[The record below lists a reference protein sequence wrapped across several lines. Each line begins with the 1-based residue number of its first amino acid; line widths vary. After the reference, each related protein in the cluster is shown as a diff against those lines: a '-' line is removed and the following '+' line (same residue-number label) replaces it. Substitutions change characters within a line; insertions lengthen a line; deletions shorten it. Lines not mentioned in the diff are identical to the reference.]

1 MCLKVNL
8 GTSLVA
14 QRLRLCAS
22 TEGSTGSTPIRELK
36 TPHAVP
42 HSQMIKNKQ
51 IKVNLHSIHL
61 AEYSVNAFDQKTCVL
76 LSLGILFYL
85 FNYSFFFPCS
95 LLLQNSFWR
104 NIRFFSHIS
113 LSYSKFWEIFL
124 TSSTSL
130 SI

>member
-1 MCLKVNL
+1 MIMCLKVNL

-85 FNYSFFFPCS
+85 FNYSFFFLVP
-95 LLLQNSFWR
+95 SFFK
-104 NIRFFSHIS
+104 NPFGGTSDF
-113 LSYSKFWEIFL
+113 FL
-124 TSSTSL
+124 TSHLVIL
-130 SI
+130 SSGRFS